1 MFEEQEESAA
11 NASSV
16 TWRAGHRTGYEEG
29 YNNGYTDGYSKG
41 YSAGYRKAMDKQYD
55 VGIKDYAE
63 RESKFGYPQCRG

>member
-1 MFEEQEESAA
+1 MFENREESAA

-16 TWRAGHRTGYEEG
+16 TWWAV

-41 YSAGYRKAMDKQYD
+41 FSAGYRKAMDKQHD
-55 VGIKDYAE
+55 VGFKDYAE